1 MPTRLICD
9 ERKNETER
17 GSMSVMD
24 MLLSA
29 LACRHVGFQVVHLV
43 AGERLSL
50 PPSVKGISVG
60 SPVAGARLSLP
71 PSSKDISGGS
81 PVAGERLSSPHSNKD
96 ISGGERM
103 SPF

>member
-1 MPTRLICD
+1 MRQSEGACRSWICYCLHLLAD
-9 ERKNETER
+9 
-17 GSMSVMD
+17 MSVFRWFT
-24 MLLSA
+24 LW
-29 LACRHVGFQVVHLV
+29 
-43 AGERLSL
+43 LSL
-50 PPSVKGISVG
+50 PPSGKGISVG